1 MTRRRADVISA
12 ARRPSLLEDHPV
24 KDLLTL
30 VQEYAAACAAAERHR
45 ALLESLVDDPTN
57 FHTATAAE
65 FDGIATARH
74 AQLHTA
80 LDLLTRTTV
89 RAVPD
94 DRLPVCTWQTGTV
107 EVRAVLPDGSR
118 SVRVRY
124 TPAQAIA
131 AGTALVACGALADN
145 QTGGTLTPIL
155 PPFPTTDL
163 HAESTAAGATSETRS
178 RS

>member
-1 MTRRRADVISA
+1 M
-12 ARRPSLLEDHPV
+12 

-30 VQEYAAACAAAERHR
+30 IQDYATACASAERRHALAERTTGDAHDTYAAEAAEWD
-45 ALLESLVDDPTN
+45 A
-57 FHTATAAE
+57 TATV
-65 FDGIATARH
+65 RH

-80 LDLLTRTTV
+80 LDLLTRTTM

-94 DRLPVCTWQTGTV
+94 ERLPVCTWQKGTV
-107 EVRAVLPDGSR
+107 EARAVLPDHSR

-131 AGTALVACGALADN
+131 AGAALIACAAVADG

-155 PPFPTTDL
+155 PVFPAAPSSVASTD
-163 HAESTAAGATSETRS
+163 AGPITKGQPTP
-178 RS
+178 

>member
-1 MTRRRADVISA
+1 MKELV
-12 ARRPSLLEDHPV
+12 V

-30 VQEYAAACAAAERHR
+30 VHDYAAARGAAERHR
-45 ALLESLVDDPTN
+45 ALLECLVDDKDG
-57 FHTATAAE
+57 FFVSKIAE
-65 FDGIATARH
+65 YELAYTTYH
-74 AQLHTA
+74 AQIMTA
-80 LDLLTRTTV
+80 YDKLTRTTV

-94 DRLPVCTWQTGTV
+94 ERLPVCTWQKGTV

-131 AGTALVACGALADN
+131 AGTALIACGALADE

-155 PPFPTTDL
+155 PTFPTTHLDS
-163 HAESTAAGATSETRS
+163 ESNAAGATSETRS

>member
-1 MTRRRADVISA
+1 
-12 ARRPSLLEDHPV
+12 V

-30 VQEYAAACAAAERHR
+30 VQEYAAACASAERRHTLAAHTTGDTHDKHAAE
-45 ALLESLVDDPTN
+45 AAEWDA
-57 FHTATAAE
+57 TATV
-65 FDGIATARH
+65 RH

-107 EVRAVLPDGSR
+107 EVRAVLPDHSR

-131 AGTALVACGALADN
+131 AGAALIACGALADE
-145 QTGGTLTPIL
+145 QTGGTLTTIL
-155 PPFPTTDL
+155 PAFPGTDL
-163 HAESTAAGATSETRS
+163 NAESTAAGATSENRS
-178 RS
+178 QS